1 MVELTVENKKN
12 ETKTFL
18 DESTKFISAEDKQY
32 STDSEG
38 TFASSGE
45 GDESFILMDMQPDV
59 PETGVLVYD
68 VPVGKAKGGLLEV
81 SDLFG
86 GGEAYIDLG
95 L

>member
-1 MVELTVENKKN
+1 
-12 ETKTFL
+12 
-18 DESTKFISAEDKQY
+18 
-32 STDSEG
+32 
-38 TFASSGE
+38 
-45 GDESFILMDMQPDV
+45 
-59 PETGVLVYD
+59 